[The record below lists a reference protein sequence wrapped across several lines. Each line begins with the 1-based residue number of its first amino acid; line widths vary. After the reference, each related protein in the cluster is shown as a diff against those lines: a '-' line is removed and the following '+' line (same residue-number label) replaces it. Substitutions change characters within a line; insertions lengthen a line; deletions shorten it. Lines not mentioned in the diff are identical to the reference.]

1 MNVVYME
8 YFILKSPV
16 VNYKNMALV
25 KNDHELS
32 VHHVK
37 LLNDCTM
44 KITFID
50 ISVVW
55 LQRDTS
61 YRRTKAYATN
71 EIPKCGEL
79 IRTFAFKCE
88 GRCDVCCRDIWNQTF
103 KVKS

>member
-1 MNVVYME
+1 MSVVYME

-79 IRTFAFKCE
+79 VRTFAFKCE
-88 GRCDVCCRDIWNQTF
+88 GRCDVCCRETF
-103 KVKS
+103 GTKRSK

>member
-1 MNVVYME
+1 MKTKAKKKFLKKAVSETSFYDRNMNVVYME

-16 VNYKNMALV
+16 VIYKNMALV

-55 LQRDTS
+55 LQR
-61 YRRTKAYATN
+61 YF
-71 EIPKCGEL
+71 L
-79 IRTFAFKCE
+79 
-88 GRCDVCCRDIWNQTF
+88 
-103 KVKS
+103 